1 MYSKWNVSIV
11 SGASREGRH
20 SVRVARNIE
29 NQLQEREDVGRIH
42 FLDVEQFNFP
52 NYIDGAE
59 RSEELNERLHAFSSS
74 LLESDAVILV
84 SPEYNGGMAGSM
96 KNALDYFRAEYTRR
110 PFGLV
115 SVSAGTMGG
124 INAMHQ
130 MVDFVSY
137 VGGWLCGKRLLV
149 SLVQNALGA
158 EDQIVDERLKKDS
171 ADFLNELMLMVSV
184 VRSERSLQR

>member
-1 MYSKWNVSIV
+1 MDSKWNVCIV
-11 SGASREGRH
+11 SGASRKGRH

-29 NQLQEREDVGRIH
+29 NQLQDREDVGRIR

-59 RSEELNERLHAFSSS
+59 RSEELNEQLNAFSSS

-96 KNALDYFRAEYTRR
+96 KNALDYFRAEYVRR

-149 SLVQNALGA
+149 SSVQNAFGA

>member
-1 MYSKWNVSIV
+1 MDSKWNVSIV
-11 SGASREGRH
+11 SGASRKGRH

-29 NQLQEREDVGRIH
+29 KQLREREDVGRIH

-59 RSEELNERLHAFSSS
+59 RSDELNERLHAFSSS

-96 KNALDYFRAEYTRR
+96 KNALDYFRAEYVRR

-149 SLVQNALGA
+149 SSVQNAFGA
-158 EDQIVDERLKKDS
+158 EGQIVDERLKKDS
-171 ADFLNELMLMVSV
+171 EDFLNELMLMVSV

>member
-1 MYSKWNVSIV
+1 MDRKWNVSII
-11 SGASREGRH
+11 SGASRKGRH

-29 NQLQEREDVGRIH
+29 VQLREREDVDRIH

-52 NYIDGAE
+52 NYIDGAD
-59 RSEELNERLHAFSSS
+59 RSEELNERLHAFSSC
-74 LLESDAVILV
+74 LLESDAVVLV

-96 KNALDYFRAEYTRR
+96 KNALDYFRAEYVRR

-115 SVSAGTMGG
+115 SVSAGTLGG
-124 INAMHQ
+124 INAMQQ

-149 SLVQNALGA
+149 SSVQNAFDA
-158 EDQIVDERLKKDS
+158 EGQIVDERFKKDS
-171 ADFLNELMLMVSV
+171 EDFLNELMLMVDV
-184 VRSERSLQR
+184 VRSERKLQR